1 MARIRFPALLGSA
14 ALALLLSAHA
24 QEQAATSA
32 PANQTTV
39 PANQTTAQA
48 PAAPQPTPP
57 TTPTNQTT
65 GNQTTTGGG
74 AAGGGAAGGGGRPSA
89 MSQLEVR
96 RSIVSARL

>member
-74 AAGGGAAGGGGRPSA
+74 AAGGGGRPSA

>member
-1 MARIRFPALLGSA
+1 MARFPALLGSA

-24 QEQAATSA
+24 QEAATTA
-32 PANQTTV
+32 PANQTTAA
-39 PANQTTAQA
+39 PANQTTTQA
-48 PAAPQPTPP
+48 PAAPQPTTP

-74 AAGGGAAGGGGRPSA
+74 ATGGGRPSA

-96 RSIVSARL
+96 RSGLSKRPEDCDRIV